1 MSEKRRLQLSLEPDV
16 LTAWNEKARQEG
28 VSVSQW
34 VTLRANRPDCPLSLD
49 HRMDRL
55 IEVLETLSLSLGAKA
70 VE

>member
-16 LTAWNEKARQEG
+16 LEAWNEQASREG

-34 VTLRANRPDCPLSLD
+34 VTIRANRPDCPLSLD

-55 IEVLETLSLSLGAKA
+55 IEVLEVMSIGLGYPKA
-70 VE
+70 E